1 MKAFGYVFGDGTGGD
16 DGNGVVG
23 GAKIGYTHQCG
34 YTEFRTPLACDVAGE
49 AGDDKVDTAVVADCL
64 QHSACQ
70 QGDDDKFAHTG
81 DTRSH
86 SAEPIEES
94 GACIHVFGRSDA
106 EDAHCRA
113 NADDSRRDDAK

>member
-1 MKAFGYVFGDGTGGD
+1 MGP
-16 DGNGVVG
+16 VVMM
-23 GAKIGYTHQCG
+23 AMVL
-34 YTEFRTPLACDVAGE
+34 LAVQRLATLTSAAILNSAPRLPGE
-49 AGDDKVDTAVVADCL
+49 AGDDKVDTAVVADCF